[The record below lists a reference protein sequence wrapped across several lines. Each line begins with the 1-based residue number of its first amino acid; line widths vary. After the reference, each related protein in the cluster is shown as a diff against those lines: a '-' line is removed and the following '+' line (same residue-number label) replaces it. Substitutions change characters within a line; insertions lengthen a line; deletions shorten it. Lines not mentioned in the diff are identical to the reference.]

1 MPKINGKM
9 AATNSYNWR
18 SRLMTKYQKFKGQ
31 GHKTAQYQD
40 RKLF

>member
-1 MPKINGKM
+1 
-9 AATNSYNWR
+9 
-18 SRLMTKYQKFKGQ
+18 MTKYQKFKGQ